1 VQSQTFLKRRAR
13 FAATGLLLATLSAS
27 GCGVAASGMNM
38 QGARLYQQGDYRG
51 AAQQFTQAI
60 AQDPSNADA
69 YYNLAATY
77 HRLGKLNGQ
86 ESDLTQ
92 AESFYNQCLDRDPNH
107 ADCYRGLAVL
117 LAETG
122 RSDAAFRLLE
132 GWVARAPALADAKIE
147 LARLNEEFGE
157 RGRAEEYLLGALK
170 LEPNN
175 PRALAALGSIR
186 EREGQYLQAL
196 ENYERSLRANQ
207 FQPMIAT
214 RVAAL
219 RATVGPV
226 ARLSTPAPTRVVDQ
240 PTQWKRY

>member
-1 VQSQTFLKRRAR
+1 MQTPTFLKCPSRC
-13 FAATGLLLATLSAS
+13 AAAGLLLAALAQS

-51 AAQQFTQAI
+51 AAKRFTQAL
-60 AQDPSNADA
+60 AQDPGNADA

-86 ESDLTQ
+86 ESYLTQ

-107 ADCYRGLAVL
+107 TDCYRGLAVL

-147 LARLNEEFGE
+147 LARLNQEFGE

-175 PRALAALGSIR
+175 PRALTALGNIR
-186 EREGQYLQAL
+186 EQEGQYLQAL
-196 ENYERSLRANQ
+196 ENYERSLIANH
-207 FQPMIAT
+207 FQPMVAT

-219 RATVGPV
+219 HAKVGPS
-226 ARLSTPAPTRVVDQ
+226 ARLSTPAATRVVDQ
-240 PTQWKRY
+240 PTRWKRY